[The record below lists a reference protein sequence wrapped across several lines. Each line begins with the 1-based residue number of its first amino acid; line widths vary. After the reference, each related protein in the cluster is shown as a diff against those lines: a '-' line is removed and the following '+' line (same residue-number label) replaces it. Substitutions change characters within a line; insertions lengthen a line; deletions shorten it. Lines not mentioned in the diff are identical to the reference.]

1 MRGNG
6 AGDHAILAVSP
17 LRWIGLRGSVVLS
30 GYASPIYDSALAGWR
45 RIEMSATGDRQTKR
59 REVLWCNFD
68 DVTPLFAAQPA
79 GRMAQ

>member
-1 MRGNG
+1 MTD
-6 AGDHAILAVSP
+6 ADHGELLDVV
-17 LRWIGLRGSVVLS
+17 RGLRGSVVLS

-68 DVTPLFAAQPA
+68 DVAPLFAAQPA